1 MRDYSD
7 KPRVLV
13 LAAGRGRRMGVAK
26 ALMVVAGR
34 PWWRW
39 QSDRL
44 SRLGWPVTWVVS
56 ERVDGELAG
65 VADAPSDR
73 VIAADDAPM
82 FESVLAGVRADGG
95 GAGLFIL
102 PVDVPA
108 PSPTTWRALLH
119 RQCPAIPAR
128 AGRRGHPV
136 FLPADWV
143 YEHLSPDVI
152 ARLDPADR
160 RLDRVIGSDAVIIAV
175 DDPAVTFNLNT
186 PEHVERWIAT
196 QHEELDHGA

>member
-1 MRDYSD
+1 MRDGSD

-26 ALMVVAGR
+26 ALMPVAGR

-44 SRLGWPVTWVVS
+44 SHLDWPVTWVVS
-56 ERVDGELAG
+56 EHVDGKLAG
-65 VADAPSDR
+65 VDEAPPDR

-95 GAGLFIL
+95 SAGLFVL

-108 PSPTTWRALLH
+108 PRPETWRALLH
-119 RQCPAIPAR
+119 HDRPAIPAL

-136 FLPADWV
+136 FLPTDWV
-143 YEHLSPDVI
+143 SEHLSPDVI
-152 ARLDPADR
+152 DCLDPADR
-160 RLDRVIGSDAVIIAV
+160 RLDRLIGSDAVIIAV